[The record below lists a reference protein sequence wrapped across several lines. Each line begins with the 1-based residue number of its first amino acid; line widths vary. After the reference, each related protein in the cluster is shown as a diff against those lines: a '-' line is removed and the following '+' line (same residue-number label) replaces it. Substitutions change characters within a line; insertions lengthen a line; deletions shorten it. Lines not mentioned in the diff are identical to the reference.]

1 MKCRCPHCRLDFD
14 LEHVLADND
23 VVAAIKLM
31 SSFGRHSNLVWAY
44 LELFG
49 IGPLLHKTKK
59 LRVLL
64 EEMRALY
71 EGESFTFQKRK
82 HRISKAG
89 IAEALS
95 TVVHRNFTSRLSNH
109 NYLKQVM
116 IGIAEQEERE
126 TGKQNEK
133 SLRQKEAGLR
143 SGIRPEEKESI
154 TEEQA
159 ELNRTKIKDLI
170 SSIG

>member
-1 MKCRCPHCRLDFD
+1 MKCRCPHCRLDFE

-23 VVAAIKLM
+23 IVAAIKLV

-49 IGPLLHKTKK
+49 TGPIFLKRKK
-59 LRVLL
+59 VRVLL
-64 EEMRALY
+64 EEMKILY
-71 EGESFTFQKRK
+71 DAESFSFERKRYN
-82 HRISKAG
+82 ISKIG
-89 IAEALS
+89 IAEALNI
-95 TVVHRNFTSRLSNH
+95 VVHRNFTSRLANH

-116 IGIAEQEERE
+116 IGIAEKEENVKS
-126 TGKQNEK
+126 KQDEK

-143 SGIRPEEKESI
+143 SGIRPEEKGI
-154 TEEQA
+154 TEKQA
-159 ELNRTKIKDLI
+159 EINRVKIKDLI